1 MKHPNI
7 IMVFPDQLQHD
18 ALHFRGKMPSITPNI
33 DNFAR
38 ESAVMENCMSN
49 HPICSPCRAMMFTSR
64 YGIHT
69 GVVGNCRTGTREH
82 GCYLKKNERCL
93 TDVLRECGYD
103 VGYIGKWHLD
113 PPEETHL
120 AFTEGFREDGKI
132 WDSYTLPQR
141 RHGINF
147 WHGYGCCDNHLEPH
161 YWHNE
166 AKPDEV
172 IRPGKWSVEHEADV
186 AVDYIMNRGGVRDEE
201 KPFMLFVANN
211 PPHPPYDQ
219 VPGKYADL
227 YRDKSP
233 EDLLASPCFNV
244 GDAEKADRIFPG
256 NLSNGKAEQAV
267 RYYLGALTGV
277 DENFGRI
284 LRAIEDKGIY
294 DDTIVIFTS
303 DHGDLMGS
311 HNMTGKGPWYRDSF
325 NIPFIVRYPGKIAPS
340 NPKTVM
346 GAVDVMPTILSLAGL
361 KSQIPSVAEGHDRSG
376 CMLTGEEDEEADA
389 LYFCF
394 GRYRARG
401 LKTGKYT
408 FVSLQNYADDEMTVL
423 YDDENDYYQLE
434 DISEKE
440 PETAALLKERLEKR
454 LEEIGDNWRD

>member
-1 MKHPNI
+1 
-7 IMVFPDQLQHD
+7 
-18 ALHFRGKMPSITPNI
+18 
-33 DNFAR
+33 
-38 ESAVMENCMSN
+38 
-49 HPICSPCRAMMFTSR
+49 
-64 YGIHT
+64 
-69 GVVGNCRTGTREH
+69 
-82 GCYLKKNERCL
+82 
-93 TDVLRECGYD
+93 
-103 VGYIGKWHLD
+103 
-113 PPEETHL
+113 
-120 AFTEGFREDGKI
+120 
-132 WDSYTLPQR
+132 
-141 RHGINF
+141 
-147 WHGYGCCDNHLEPH
+147 
-161 YWHNE
+161 
-166 AKPDEV
+166 
-172 IRPGKWSVEHEADV
+172 
-186 AVDYIMNRGGVRDEE
+186 
-201 KPFMLFVANN
+201 
-211 PPHPPYDQ
+211 
-219 VPGKYADL
+219 
-227 YRDKSP
+227 
-233 EDLLASPCFNV
+233 
-244 GDAEKADRIFPG
+244 FPG

-325 NIPFIVRYPGKIAPS
+325 NIPFIVRYPGRIAPS

-361 KSQIPSVAEGHDRSG
+361 KSQIPAVAEGHDRSG
-376 CMLTGEEDEEADA
+376 CMLTGAEDEEADA

-440 PETAALLKERLEKR
+440 PETAALLRERLEKR